1 MKIREPYKKIPKVV
15 EATLQWNGRMGFA
28 CRSGSGHNNIISD
41 ASEIHG
47 GDNDGP
53 RPMEF
58 LLFSLSSSTGMDVAT
73 FLKKRKR
80 DLQDLEISAH
90 GRRSPS
96 HPHVFESITLEYT
109 LTGSDLTD
117 DDIRW
122 AIDLSLQKYCSVAGM
137 LGKVCK
143 INCRW
148 KIIKKRRGEQS

>member
-15 EATLQWNGRMGFA
+15 EATLQWNGRLGFA

-58 LLFSLSSSTGMDVAT
+58 LLFSLSSCTGMDVAT

-80 DLQDLEISAH
+80 DLQDLKISAH

-96 HPHVFESITLEYT
+96 HPHVFENITLEYT

>member
-1 MKIREPYKKIPKVV
+1 MKIREPYKKMPKVV

-58 LLFSLSSSTGMDVAT
+58 LLFSLSSCTGMDIAT
-73 FLKKRKR
+73 FLRKRKR
-80 DLQDLEISAH
+80 DLQDLKISAH
-90 GRRSPS
+90 GRRAPS
-96 HPHVFESITLEYT
+96 HPHVFENITLEYT

-122 AIDLSLQKYCSVAGM
+122 AVELSLQKYCSVAGM
-137 LGKVCK
+137 LGRVCK
-143 INCRW
+143 INYRW
-148 KIIKKRRGEQS
+148 KIIKKPRGEQS